1 MPPTPRPARALS
13 AWRLRLPALPL
24 PLPALLAALL
34 AFFLAGVVQGL
45 TGFGSVLVVV
55 PVLLLFLDAQ
65 TAVITT
71 QLVVFALCVYMAVR
85 RWRQVRLVETTIIL
99 LAAGPGIWLGAL
111 ALQYWTS
118 AAIKVVAGLA
128 VLAAVAPLLLGIRR
142 RVKHERLAAIP
153 AGLIGGVLQ
162 GSTGMSGPPVVILFA
177 NQGWERQAFLG
188 SISLYLSAST
198 VCSLSLYNQ
207 AGLLRAQQALLAIW
221 LLPALL
227 LGGWLG
233 HALAPRVDLPLFQ
246 RLICLLVL
254 AGGASTLV
262 SGLAALVGG

>member
-1 MPPTPRPARALS
+1 LALS
-13 AWRLRLPALPL
+13 S
-24 PLPALLAALL
+24 LLAAQA
-34 AFFLAGVVQGL
+34 AFFAAGIVQGL

-55 PVLLLFLDAQ
+55 PILLLFLDAQ

-71 QLVVFALCVYMAVR
+71 QLVVFGLCVFMAAR
-85 RWRQVRLVETTIIL
+85 RWRQIRLTETAIIL
-99 LAAGPGIWLGAL
+99 LAAGPGIWLGAQ
-111 ALQYWTS
+111 ALQFWS
-118 AAIKVVAGLA
+118 SSAIKVVAGLA
-128 VLAAVAPLLLGIRR
+128 VLAAVVPLLLGIRR
-142 RVKHERLAAIP
+142 RVRRERLAAIP
-153 AGLIGGVLQ
+153 AGLVGGLLQ

-207 AGLLRAQQALLAIW
+207 AGLLKTQQALLALW

-254 AGGASTLV
+254 AGGASTLI
-262 SGLAALVGG
+262 SGLASLLSR